1 MMKFL
6 RIVWAHYAFFIFGVS
21 FMSLLPFFCIPIIF
35 PKLFRLVGVID
46 YVWGLLFFNLSFIR
60 YKAEYRGKYD
70 KKQYIFCPNHFS
82 YLDIPAMGFTPIN
95 CIYVG
100 KIAMKKIPFFGFMYS
115 RLHIL
120 VDRERLKSRGVAL
133 QACIDAIEMGKSL
146 IIFPEGGVVTKNP
159 PQLAPF
165 KDGAFRAA
173 IEKQIPVVPVTM
185 PHSWKILPDK
195 IPFRLY
201 GGKVRIIFHEP
212 IETAGKELEQLK
224 AEVYQVMQN
233 ELNRWN
239 S

>member
-6 RIVWAHYAFFIFGVS
+6 RILWAHYAFFIFGVS

-35 PKLFRLVGVID
+35 PRLFRLVGVID
-46 YVWGLLFFNLSFIR
+46 YMWGLLFFNLSFIR

-120 VDRERLKSRGVAL
+120 VDRERLKSRGVAM

-159 PQLAPF
+159 PQLALF

-173 IEKQIPVVPVTM
+173 IEKQIPIVPVTM

-201 GGKVRIIFHEP
+201 CGKVRIIFHEP

-224 AEVYQVMQN
+224 AEVRQVMQN